1 MGMNM
6 QQLMKQAQKMQR
18 QMTQAQE
25 ELANTEVIGAAGGGM
40 VKVTAN
46 GQGAIL
52 GIQIDPEV
60 IDPEDKEMLEDMV
73 LAAIQDA
80 VSQAAALS
88 QEKMGRFTNGMN
100 IPGLF

>member
-6 QQLMKQAQKMQR
+6 QNLMRQAQKMQR
-18 QMTQAQE
+18 QMQQAQE
-25 ELANTEVIGAAGGGM
+25 ELAQAELTGMSGGGM
-40 VKVTAN
+40 VKVTVS
-46 GQGAIL
+46 GTSQIL

-60 IDPEDKEMLEDMV
+60 IDPEEKEMLEDLI
-73 LAAIQDA
+73 LAALQDA
-80 VSQAAALS
+80 FGQAQALS

>member
-6 QQLMKQAQKMQR
+6 QNLMKQAQKMQR
-18 QMTQAQE
+18 QMQQAQE
-25 ELANTEVIGAAGGGM
+25 ELATAEVVGAAGGGM

-46 GQGAIL
+46 GLSKIT
-52 GIQIDPEV
+52 GIEIDPEV
-60 IDPEDKEMLEDMV
+60 IDPEDKEMLEDLI
-73 LAAIQDA
+73 LAAVTDA
-80 VSQAAALS
+80 VEQAQALS